1 MKKIILFFSV
11 LLSCNSELPEE
22 YQIDT
27 EDSIIINSQRH
38 LDSSAI
44 IFQKSDS
51 ITNERVLEVM
61 KEIQLFKSERLIREK
76 NMMTVSQT
84 VITRVDTVFIE
95 VEKNFWGKKKI
106 KTSISSD
113 TLSIEEQTDT
123 SELIEKID
131 TLQINK

>member
-1 MKKIILFFSV
+1 M
-11 LLSCNSELPEE
+11 SCNSELPEE
-22 YQIDT
+22 YHIDT
-27 EDSIIINSQRH
+27 EDSIILNSQRH

-51 ITNERVLEVM
+51 ITNERVLEVI
-61 KEIQLFKSERLIREK
+61 KEIQLFKSERLILEK
-76 NMMTVSQT
+76 NMTTVSQK
-84 VITRVDTVFIE
+84 VISRVDTVFIE

-113 TLSIEEQTDT
+113 TLSIEEQSDT
-123 SELIEKID
+123 SEMIEKID